1 MLVSDGEEEAH
12 GKIEMRSRLG
22 VECSLLMGDDKS
34 EDAPGDR
41 VPWWQTA
48 EREQIRE
55 WSGNSNSNSSTRRRR
70 SVRGKEIEMLF
81 LGKGQLWRRSA
92 VAVKWNVT
100 Q

>member
-48 EREQIRE
+48 ERESRSE
-55 WSGNSNSNSSTRRRR
+55 SGQATATAT
-70 SVRGKEIEMLF
+70 
-81 LGKGQLWRRSA
+81 A
-92 VAVKWNVT
+92 VLEEEEV
-100 Q
+100 